1 MAQKKANEVEGW
13 LARPDPAC
21 RVVLIYGP
29 DRGLV
34 SERARAFITKSGFAP
49 DDPFAVV
56 QLEAAELDRDP
67 GRLIDEAG
75 TMPMFADRRLIWV
88 RNAAGQKGLADG
100 VKILAADPPPTS
112 TLLIEA
118 GDLKKGTGIRA
129 IVESAKGAIAL
140 PCYADEGRALETL
153 IDDELEKAGMSI
165 SLDARQLLRLSLGGD
180 RLASRSELEKLTL
193 YAEGQREITAEDVTS
208 AIGDVSAMSL
218 DKVIDAVLAGDLET
232 FERSLARAIA
242 VGGQLQTILNS
253 ALRQFHSLH
262 LARSNMAA
270 DGKTAQAAVASM
282 RPPVFFSR
290 QKPMEAALQ
299 RWNVDDFARI
309 LSRLQAAVL
318 ESRKRPDLA
327 DSIVRHVLLGIAAER
342 SARRQRQNS

>member
-1 MAQKKANEVEGW
+1 MAQKKANEVDGW
-13 LARPDPAC
+13 LARPDPNC

-34 SERARAFITKSGFAP
+34 SERARAFITKAGFTP

-56 QLEAAELDRDP
+56 RMEAAELDRDP

-88 RNAAGQKGLADG
+88 RNAAGQKGLAEE

-118 GDLKKGTGIRA
+118 GDLKKGTGLRA
-129 IVESAKGAIAL
+129 IVESAKAAMAL

-165 SLDARQLLRLSLGGD
+165 SLDARQLLRVSLGGD

-193 YAEGQREITAEDVTS
+193 YAEGAREITADDVTN

-218 DKVIDAVLAGDLET
+218 DKVIDAVLSGDLEA
-232 FERSLARAIA
+232 FERALARAIA
-242 VGGQLQTILNS
+242 VGGQLQTILAS
-253 ALRQFHSLH
+253 ALRQFHGLH
-262 LARSNMAA
+262 LARSSMA

-282 RPPVFFSR
+282 RPPIFFSR

-299 RWNVDDFARI
+299 RWGVDDFARI
-309 LSRLQAAVL
+309 LPRLQAAVL

-327 DSIVRHVLLGIAAER
+327 DSIVRHVFLGIAAER
-342 SARRQRQNS
+342 SGSKRRAG

>member
-1 MAQKKANEVEGW
+1 MAQKKANEVDGW

-34 SERARAFITKSGFAP
+34 SERARAFIKKAGFTP

-56 QLEAAELDRDP
+56 RMEAAELDRDP

-88 RNAAGQKGLADG
+88 RNAAGQKGFAEE

-118 GDLKKGTGIRA
+118 GDLKKGTGLRA
-129 IVESAKGAIAL
+129 IVESAKAAIAL

-165 SLDARQLLRLSLGGD
+165 SLDARQLLRVSLGGD

-193 YAEGQREITAEDVTS
+193 YAEGAREITADDVTN

-218 DKVIDAVLAGDLET
+218 DKVIEAVLSGDLEA
-232 FERSLARAIA
+232 FERALARAIA
-242 VGGQLQTILNS
+242 AGGQLQTILAS
-253 ALRQFHSLH
+253 ALRQFHGLH
-262 LARSNMAA
+262 LARGSMA

-299 RWNVDDFARI
+299 RWGVDDFARI

-327 DSIVRHVLLGIAAER
+327 DAVVRHVLLGIAAER
-342 SARRQRQNS
+342 SGGKRRAG

>member
-13 LARPDPAC
+13 LARPDPSC

-34 SERARAFITKSGFAP
+34 SERARAFITRSGFTP

-56 QLEAAELDRDP
+56 RMDAAELDRDP

-88 RNAAGQKGLADG
+88 RNAAGQKGLAED
-100 VKILAADPPPTS
+100 VKILAADPPATS

-129 IVESAKGAIAL
+129 IVESAKAAMAL
-140 PCYADEGRALETL
+140 PCYADEGRSLDTL

-165 SLDARQLLRLSLGGD
+165 AFEARQMLRSSLGGD

-193 YAEGQREITAEDVTS
+193 YADGAREIGVEDVS
-208 AIGDVSAMSL
+208 NAIGDVSAMSL
-218 DKVIDAVLAGDLET
+218 DKVVDAVLAGDLDS
-232 FERSLARAIA
+232 FERSLGRAIA
-242 VGGQLQTILNS
+242 VGGQLQTILAS
-253 ALRQFHSLH
+253 ALRQFHGLH
-262 LARSNMAA
+262 LARSSMV

-299 RWNVDDFARI
+299 RWSVEDFARI
-309 LSRLQAAVL
+309 LSRLQVAVL

-327 DSIVRHVLLGIAAER
+327 DALVRHVLLGITAER
-342 SARRQRQNS
+342 SSGKRRAG

>member
-1 MAQKKANEVEGW
+1 MAQKKANEVDGW
-13 LARPDPAC
+13 LARPDPGC

-34 SERARAFITKSGFAP
+34 SERARAFVTKSGFTP

-56 QLEAAELDRDP
+56 RMEAAELDRDP

-88 RNAAGQKGLADG
+88 RNAAGQKGLAEE
-100 VKILAADPPPTS
+100 VKILAADSPATS

-118 GDLKKGTGIRA
+118 GDLKKGTGLRA
-129 IVESAKGAIAL
+129 IVESAKAAMAL
-140 PCYADEGRALETL
+140 PCYADEGRSLDSL

-165 SLDARQLLRLSLGGD
+165 AFEARQMLRTSLGGD

-193 YAEGQREITAEDVTS
+193 YAEGAREITAEDVGN

-218 DKVIDAVLAGDLET
+218 DKVIDAVLTGDLDS
-232 FERSLARAIA
+232 FERSLGRAIA
-242 VGGQLQTILNS
+242 VGGQLQTILAS
-253 ALRQFHSLH
+253 ALRQFHGLH
-262 LARSNMAA
+262 LARSAMAA

-282 RPPVFFSR
+282 RPPVIFFR
-290 QKPMEAALQ
+290 QKPMETALQ
-299 RWNVDDFARI
+299 RWSVEDFARI
-309 LSRLQAAVL
+309 LSRLQVAVL

-327 DSIVRHVLLGIAAER
+327 DALVRHVLLGIAAER
-342 SARRQRQNS
+342 SGGKRRAR